1 MVNKKNY
8 FEFRVNETLSQMNF
22 DYDQSEDSRVIM
34 ASPRNTQNSWNIN
47 HMRASMYIESWE
59 LKFCNLLFLNLS
71 RS

>member
-1 MVNKKNY
+1 
-8 FEFRVNETLSQMNF
+8 MNF
-22 DYDQSEDSRVIM
+22 DYDQSEDSRMIM

-59 LKFCNLLFLNLS
+59 LKFCNLLFWKYF